1 MPQFINTVDDFHR
14 IRDGLKHFMVESG
27 NHGQVRVPCLSTVL
41 LAKHLLRPN
50 SYNPNFV
57 PSNKLRELK
66 ESILFNGWCF
76 PVPVIFDHE
85 TDMFVIVDGA
95 HRTLMTTPEWLDM
108 EYVPIVYM
116 DHLTMTDCL
125 IATKQFNDARGVHQV
140 DLDAEL
146 IRRLA
151 EQGVSDEEIS
161 TRLQMETET
170 IYRYKQLTGIAELF
184 KNSEYSTSWE
194 MVEVE
199 DNA

>member
-116 DHLTMTDCL
+116 DHLTMADCL